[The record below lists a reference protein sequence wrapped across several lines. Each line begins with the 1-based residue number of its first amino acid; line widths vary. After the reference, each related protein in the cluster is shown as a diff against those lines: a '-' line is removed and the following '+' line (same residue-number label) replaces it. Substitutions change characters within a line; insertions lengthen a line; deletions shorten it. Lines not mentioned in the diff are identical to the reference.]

1 MQVKK
6 IKLCFENLETCILK
20 VNMFKYL
27 TLSDISVRK
36 YINCSQYENGE
47 MIENKVCNY
56 FYIEINKEGLKQKC
70 WQKTLEE
77 KLKENNIASV
87 VIYYDNNTEEEIY
100 VKWGENDYI
109 NEYQKTTYTLDGN
122 IRIEIKVN
130 T

>member
-6 IKLCFENLETCILK
+6 IKLCFENLETCILE

-27 TLSDISVRK
+27 TLSDILIKK
-36 YINCSQYENGE
+36 YINCYQYENGE
-47 MIENKVCNY
+47 VIENKVCDY

-87 VIYYDNNTEEEIY
+87 VIYYDNDTEEEIY
-100 VKWGENDYI
+100 VKWGEDEYT
-109 NEYQKTTYTLDGN
+109 NEYQKNTYTPDGN
-122 IRIEIKVN
+122 IRIEIKAN